1 MSHFIPEN
9 LDKIKKFDFK
19 NHKEEIGNEQ
29 KTIVDESQINN
40 YLKDAWKEL
49 ENLDAKVANFKTNIM
64 KVNPVKSEVTS
75 NILNKLKEKEA
86 DCKIYFLKLVKDHSK
101 VMGFGTNRVV
111 GKQLNKT
118 NLTSSQINNMN
129 MLKNLCDVKKQPSN
143 SVIEEKKQE
152 DNEKKVEKRPSRL
165 KNLMSM
171 DLIEETRDCVKNG
184 EEIKQIC
191 EETLT
196 SEVVKNE

>member
-1 MSHFIPEN
+1 MSDFNPEN
-9 LDKIKKFDFK
+9 LNKIKKFDFK
-19 NHKEEIGNEQ
+19 NHKEEIVNEH

-64 KVNPVKSEVTS
+64 KVNPVKSEVPS

-86 DCKIYFLKLVKDHSK
+86 DCIIYFLKLVKDHSK

-118 NLTSSQINNMN
+118 NLTSSQIKNMN